1 MVTQRMVKII
11 IYSLLAYM
19 AYCLFLFVVQRK
31 IMYPVDLIGLPPE
44 STAKVEGMETIWL
57 DTPSGKVEAWF
68 LAPHV
73 PPAAMPSPA
82 VIFGHG
88 NGEVIDF
95 WPEILK
101 PFTDLGIG
109 VLLVEYPGYGRS
121 EGRPSQTSITQT
133 FVAAYD
139 VLVRRKDV
147 DPSKIILFGR
157 SLGGGAVCALAQE
170 RPSAALILMSTF
182 TSVRSFAWRYLA
194 PAFLMRDPFDNL
206 SAVTSYAEPVLII
219 HGRKDNIIPYK
230 HAVQLHRAAKGSRL
244 ITYECGHNDCPRD
257 WNVFWQDVKSFLSAA
272 GVIVTPPEKN
282 IV

>member
-1 MVTQRMVKII
+1 MQRMVKII
-11 IYSLLAYM
+11 IYSLLTYI

-31 IMYPVDLIGLPPE
+31 IMYPVDLIALPPE

-68 LAPHV
+68 LVPHV
-73 PPAAMPSPA
+73 PQAAMPSPA

-121 EGRPSQTSITQT
+121 GGRPSQTSISQT

-170 RPSAALILMSTF
+170 RPSAALILLSTF

-230 HAVQLHRAAKGSRL
+230 HAVLLHRAAKGSRL

-282 IV
+282 MD